1 VSEFVPAIL
10 WEEATEA
17 GHVWQRRFYDFVVLS
32 ESKRIQKLRYMAGW
46 PTCPRVALF
55 NASESRAPA
64 PIGIG
69 GAVAHPPP
77 SRPGELHPGPL
88 TEPVVSLSTYHGS
101 CHPSKTAAFR
111 RDQRA
116 PPVTSWP
123 ITIPTRVTCSLRS
136 PAVNPVHRYYGA
148 VRPCLRI
155 VTFRLMGLP
164 LVPFPLASP
173 TRFSS
178 SVRRPGLE
186 SRLLYTGHGT
196 ARKCQSKHTVDG
208 LNPQPA

>member
-17 GHVWQRRFYDFVVLS
+17 GHVWQRRFYDFVVFS

-46 PTCPRVALF
+46 PTCPRVAFF
-55 NASESRAPA
+55 NASESRAPP

-148 VRPCLRI
+148 VRPWSAHCY
-155 VTFRLMGLP
+155 
-164 LVPFPLASP
+164 FPP
-173 TRFSS
+173 
-178 SVRRPGLE
+178 
-186 SRLLYTGHGT
+186 HGT
-196 ARKCQSKHTVDG
+196 STCASSLSIADQVLKFRTKARIRVTAPVHRTWHST
-208 LNPQPA
+208 